1 MNKHHITIEVS
12 MEDLARMNDVSVRTM
27 YRRLAALREAGL
39 LTRAAHGGGR
49 NRTPARRVLTV
60 EGA

>member
-1 MNKHHITIEVS
+1 MNTHHITIEVS
-12 MEDLARMNDVSVRTM
+12 MEDLARMNGVSVRTM

-39 LTRAAHGGGR
+39 LTRETHGGGR